1 MKVDSIRLYLLM
13 LIKNIFRK
21 MMQIKN
27 YTVEY
32 RIMLYRLEIDDF
44 IPLSTGYKYNIS
56 KLIENNQNLH

>member
-32 RIMLYRLEIDDF
+32 RIMLYILEIDDL
-44 IPLSTGYKYNIS
+44 ISLGTGYKYNIT
-56 KLIENNQNLH
+56 KLMENN